1 MVASVVVFLTMA
13 ILSGYC
19 AGLEVLPPGPVN
31 GTLGGNVFF
40 KTTINPTTLS
50 AIIWTF
56 GDTPVIIVDFH
67 SSEGPVTGEGY
78 VGRIR
83 LDNSTGSLELLKLTI
98 ADNGE
103 YRVILRESDLMYL
116 SNTSLNVYEGDTIW
130 HDRPFESATARSV
143 LMSSTPVHEEV
154 SGATI
159 TITPN
164 PPIIEGGSVTL
175 TCDATGFNIT
185 REWMKDGHPVSSG
198 DNIILSE
205 DKRVLSIKKR
215 TDSGEYLCRVSN
227 HVSSENASDTVHVIY
242 GPDGMEIKGPTKI
255 EVGQKFTL
263 TCSADSNP
271 PASYTWMHN
280 ETEIPGHSPE
290 FTKEKSEYSDS
301 GEYTCSATNDVTGN
315 RTSVV
320 HKLSVKAEGSPTPD
334 GLSVVVITGTVIIV
348 LLVVEVAVSVAVY
361 FIKKN
366 GSNVEPMHRGGSQQH
381 VYENPSPVYENP
393 SPVYENP
400 SPVYENPSPVRDNT
414 QQNQSPP
421 LPLTDFKTTYDTR
434 IM

>member
-1 MVASVVVFLTMA
+1 
-13 ILSGYC
+13 
-19 AGLEVLPPGPVN
+19 
-31 GTLGGNVFF
+31 
-40 KTTINPTTLS
+40 
-50 AIIWTF
+50 
-56 GDTPVIIVDFH
+56 
-67 SSEGPVTGEGY
+67 
-78 VGRIR
+78 
-83 LDNSTGSLELLKLTI
+83 
-98 ADNGE
+98 
-103 YRVILRESDLMYL
+103 MYL
-116 SNTSLNVYEGDTIW
+116 SNTSLNVYET
-130 HDRPFESATARSV
+130 
-143 LMSSTPVHEEV
+143 V
-154 SGATI
+154 SGASI

-175 TCDATGFNIT
+175 TCDAAGFNIT

-227 HVSSENASDTVHVIY
+227 HVSSENASDTVNVIY
-242 GPDGMEIKGPTKI
+242 GPDGMEIRVPNEI

-290 FTKEKSEYSDS
+290 FTKEKDEYSDS
-301 GEYTCSATNDVTGN
+301 GEYSCTATNDVTGN
-315 RTSVV
+315 KTSVV
-320 HKLSVKAEGSPTPD
+320 HKLSVKAEGSLTPD
-334 GLSVVVITGTVIIV
+334 GLSVVVITGIVIIV

-400 SPVYENPSPVRDNT
+400 SPENTSPVYENPSPVRDNT

-421 LPLTDFKTTYDTR
+421 LPLTDFKSTYDTR
-434 IM
+434 IMQ

>member
-50 AIIWTF
+50 AIVWTF
-56 GDTPVIIVDFH
+56 GDTPVIIVDFL

-103 YRVILRESDLMYL
+103 YRVILTESDLMYL
-116 SNTSLNVYEGDTIW
+116 SNTSLNVYD
-130 HDRPFESATARSV
+130 
-143 LMSSTPVHEEV
+143 
-154 SGATI
+154 
-159 TITPN
+159 
-164 PPIIEGGSVTL
+164 
-175 TCDATGFNIT
+175 
-185 REWMKDGHPVSSG
+185 
-198 DNIILSE
+198 
-205 DKRVLSIKKR
+205 
-215 TDSGEYLCRVSN
+215 
-227 HVSSENASDTVHVIY
+227 
-242 GPDGMEIKGPTKI
+242 GPDGMEIKGPNEI

-263 TCSADSNP
+263 TCSAYSNP
-271 PASYTWMHN
+271 PTSYTWMHN

-290 FTKEKSEYSDS
+290 FAKEKSEHSDS
-301 GEYTCSATNDVTGN
+301 GDYTCTATNDVTGN
-315 RTSVV
+315 KTSVV

-381 VYENPSPVYENP
+381 VYENPSPVYENQSTVYENP

-421 LPLTDFKTTYDTR
+421 LPLTDFKSTYDTR

>member
-1 MVASVVVFLTMA
+1 VTVFLGGFWRHDNQALFA
-13 ILSGYC
+13 I
-19 AGLEVLPPGPVN
+19 
-31 GTLGGNVFF
+31 F
-40 KTTINPTTLS
+40 
-50 AIIWTF
+50 WTF
-56 GDTPVIIVDFH
+56 GDTPVIIVDFL

-116 SNTSLNVYEGDTIW
+116 SNTSLNVYET
-130 HDRPFESATARSV
+130 
-143 LMSSTPVHEEV
+143 V

-175 TCDATGFNIT
+175 TCDAAGFNIT

-198 DNIILSE
+198 DDIILSE

-227 HVSSENASDTVHVIY
+227 HVSSENASDTVNVIY

-263 TCSADSNP
+263 TCSAYSNP
-271 PASYTWMHN
+271 PTSYTWMHN

-301 GEYTCSATNDVTGN
+301 GDYTCSATNDVTGN
-315 RTSVV
+315 KTSVV
-320 HKLSVKAEGSPTPD
+320 HKLSVKAEGSP
-334 GLSVVVITGTVIIV
+334 SVVVITGTVIIV
-348 LLVVEVAVSVAVY
+348 LLVVEVAVSKH
-361 FIKKN
+361 FIQTSVFSITAGNRQYRLCFHNDLNWSEKGPGYISKA
-366 GSNVEPMHRGGSQQH
+366 P
-381 VYENPSPVYENP
+381 
-393 SPVYENP
+393 
-400 SPVYENPSPVRDNT
+400 
-414 QQNQSPP
+414 
-421 LPLTDFKTTYDTR
+421 
-434 IM
+434 